1 MQSHGSH
8 RRVTLGALVAL
19 IVLRSVSAAAE
30 ADPVGENLVQNGDF
44 SDEGG
49 WAFFSSG
56 ADASGERTTETA
68 YVGEA
73 SYKLT
78 NRTGQAPHVYGRVFQ
93 TVTGIKP
100 YATYRISCRVRGEDI
115 GIAWIGGGPGWR
127 LRAPAPEGTY
137 DAWTSVSAEW
147 SSGEESDPFELMVLV
162 ESETKAL
169 YVDDIRMTLVRID
182 YARREEAVASLRHGI
197 DEQRRRLNKIRTAVA
212 SAPGAADD
220 AATQLGLY
228 VAERFLDRVS
238 DETKEQSVLW
248 SIFQVAEVGAVLD
261 ETEAQLRRVASGQ
274 VAVTPQ
280 PFPTD
285 ARAQIRDGLFHVDT
299 TAGAGLPYYFYG
311 FGHFGQV
318 FRDLPNWRRL
328 GVTLV
333 QDGRLGPSA
342 MRPDGGF
349 IDDPDYEGTTAASML
364 ADLDAAARHGVRVD
378 YLLSP
383 HYFPEWAFALP
394 DSEGLRGGLGFLGYN
409 IDHPIAREVVGAWAD
424 RISAALADRPALFSI
439 CLTNEPVYSGSGRD
453 PQSLPL
459 YQTHL
464 AQTHGDVGVLNELY
478 GTDYGGFDE
487 IVPPDWGLTE
497 DVARNRA
504 FYDWARFNQRHLADW
519 HAWMADIIRGNL
531 PGTPIHAKP
540 MVFFAFDRDK
550 FGWGVDPE
558 LFCEVS
564 DIAGCDAYAFPGGD
578 YASFQWHGHAFW
590 YDLLHAFR
598 GQPVF
603 NSENH
608 IIPDGTDHVHIPM
621 TMTRAQFWQ
630 GALHHQAA
638 STTWVWEEA
647 RDAALKGSIYFRP
660 ANVYGASRAF
670 LDVNRFAREVSA
682 VNQAQPRFALLY
694 AMPSVF
700 WEEAYR
706 QTIWDAYTHLSFLGE
721 KVTFVSETMFQEGRT
736 PDVAWIALPKATHV
750 SDATVAALDAFAAAG
765 GKVLRLG
772 DENLA
777 YDAYHRR
784 RAALPQRLA
793 EAPAFSLHEEGQDTE
808 AVHAALRDLLARHG
822 TTITEARDAATGAL
836 CWNVEYRTLPY
847 AGKTLAPV
855 ISFDTE
861 DVVVQ
866 WPAFEGRSARDL
878 LSGETVDPMALTLAP
893 MTPML
898 LLID

>member
-1 MQSHGSH
+1 MQSHASH
-8 RRVTLGALVAL
+8 HLVTLGALAAL
-19 IVLRSVSAAAE
+19 VILHSVDASAAEDA
-30 ADPVGENLVQNGDF
+30 PGENLVQNGDF
-44 SDEGG
+44 SEDGG

-78 NRTGQAPHVYGRVFQ
+78 NRSGFAPHVYGRIFQ
-93 TVTGIKP
+93 HVGGIKP
-100 YATYRISCRVRGEDI
+100 YSTYRISCRVRGEDI

-127 LRAPAPEGTY
+127 LRAPIPEGTY
-137 DAWTSVSAEW
+137 DTWTLVSAEW
-147 SSGEESDPFELMVLV
+147 FSEEQSDPFELMVLL

-169 YVDDIRMTLVRID
+169 YVDDIQMTLVRTD
-182 YARREEAVASLRHGI
+182 YARRDEAIASLREGI
-197 DEQRRRLNKIRTAVA
+197 NAQRGRLDAVRA
-212 SAPGAADD
+212 EAATTPGAAED

-228 VAERFLDRVS
+228 IAERFLDRVS
-238 DETKEQSVLW
+238 DETTEQSLLW
-248 SIFQVAEVGAVLD
+248 SIFQVAEVGTVLD
-261 ETEAQLRRVASGQ
+261 ETERRLERVSSGQ
-274 VAVTPQ
+274 VAVAPH

-285 ARAQIRDGLFHVDT
+285 GRAEIRDGLFHVDT
-299 TAGAGLPYYFYG
+299 TTGERLPYYFYG

-349 IDDPDYEGTTAASML
+349 VDDPDDEATTVASML
-364 ADLDAAARHGVRVD
+364 ADLDEAARHGVRVD
-378 YLLSP
+378 HLLSP

-394 DSEGLRGGLGFLGYN
+394 DSEGLRDGLGFGYN
-409 IDHPIAREVVGAWAD
+409 IDHPIAREVVGTWAD

-459 YQTHL
+459 YQAYL
-464 AQTHGDVGVLNELY
+464 ARIHGEIATLNELY
-478 GTDYGGFDE
+478 GTDYDGFDE
-487 IVPPDWGLTE
+487 IAPPDWGITD

-504 FYDWARFNQRHLADW
+504 FYDWARFNQRHFADW
-519 HAWMADIIRGNL
+519 HAWMAGIIRKNL
-531 PGTPIHAKP
+531 PDTPIHAKP
-540 MVFFAFDRDK
+540 MVFFSFDRDK

-564 DIAGCDAYAFPGGD
+564 DIAGCDAYAFPAGD

-608 IIPDGTDHVHIPM
+608 IIPDGTGQVHLPM

-638 STTWVWEEA
+638 TTTWVWDEA

-660 ANVYGASRAF
+660 ANVYGAGRAF
-670 LDVNRFAREVSA
+670 LDINRFAREVSA

-700 WEEAYR
+700 WEEDYR

-721 KVTFVSETMFQEGRT
+721 KVTFVSETMLREGRV

-765 GKVLRLG
+765 GKVLHLG
-772 DENLA
+772 DDNLA

-784 RAALPQRLA
+784 RDALPPRLA
-793 EAPAFSLHEEGQDTE
+793 EAPAFSLLDEGNDTA
-808 AVHAALRDLLARHG
+808 AVHAALRDLLAHHG
-822 TTITEARDAATGAL
+822 TEITEARDAASGAL
-836 CWNVEYRTLPY
+836 CWDVEYRTLPY

-855 ISFDTE
+855 ISFNTE
-861 DVVVQ
+861 DVTVQ
-866 WPAFEGRSARDL
+866 WPAFAGRSARDL